1 VGRAREHPL
10 LVLCKT
16 GIHLYGM
23 HVLTRRLMH
32 TPATAENKARSLHRK
47 NEVSEYVYVRICVY
61 ICVYMCVYMCIYMS
75 VHMCVVLVELCSM

>member
-47 NEVSEYVYVRICVY
+47 NKVSEYVCTCVYVCIYVCICVCV
-61 ICVYMCVYMCIYMS
+61 CVY
-75 VHMCVVLVELCSM
+75 MCVVLVELCSM